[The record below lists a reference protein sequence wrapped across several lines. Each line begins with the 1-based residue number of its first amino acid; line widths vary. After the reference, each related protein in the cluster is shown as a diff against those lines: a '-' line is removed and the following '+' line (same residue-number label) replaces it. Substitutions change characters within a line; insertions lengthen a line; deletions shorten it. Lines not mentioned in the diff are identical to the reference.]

1 MGIFCIFVFIV
12 MRDLIKK
19 IINEMIISETLYNE
33 KIYKYFDENGIEFS
47 NMTIFGK
54 IDSTNFKFKETDER
68 FIKIHTPFNLSDDE
82 TNDIVLNYIK
92 DTTGVVIPSVNDLP
106 KYKVLNGK
114 PFLIE
119 LQPGSNNI
127 HRRFILPWQ
136 DLKGDVFFRGDKG
149 VDYDELPKTKT
160 IHGDLSI
167 YDSGVKSLGGIEK
180 ITGDFIF
187 SASKESQLKNKSK
200 LNTLT
205 PLKYVQGNVVIRSNS
220 ITTLGTLQHV
230 GGNLS
235 LRFSQVKDLGQLK
248 FVGGNLLISK
258 YNVQFMDTSKI
269 KVGGKI
275 RIYNDPEISPYI

>member
-12 MRDLIKK
+12 MRDIIKRILLEAK
-19 IINEMIISETLYNE
+19 LYNE
-33 KIYKYFDENGIEFS
+33 KIYKHFDENGIEFS
-47 NMTIFGK
+47 KMSEAEFDFTTGMPDFENAK
-54 IDSTNFKFKETDER
+54 Q
-68 FIKIHTPFNLSDDE
+68 FIYIHTPFNLSDDE

-119 LQPGSNNI
+119 LQPDGNNI

-167 YDSGVKSLGGIEK
+167 YDSGVKSLGGVEK

-187 SASKESQLKNKSK
+187 SASKESQLKKKSK
-200 LNTLT
+200 LKTLT

-235 LRFSQVKDLGQLK
+235 LRFSQVRDLGQLK

-258 YNVQFMDTSKI
+258 YNLQFMDTSNI